1 MSMLPRL
8 RPKNLYD
15 ITVQVA
21 IVRPG
26 PIQGGMVHPYLQNR
40 LSGREPD
47 YPDQAV
53 RDILQRTHGVPI
65 FQEQVM
71 QLVVAAAGFTPG
83 EADQLRRSM
92 AAWKRSGGLEKY
104 ERRIKDGMA
113 ARRYPAEFAERIY
126 RQILGFGSYGF
137 PESHAASFALL
148 AYVSAWLKCHYPA
161 AFIAGLLNS
170 QPMGFYPPSM
180 LVTEARRVG
189 VDVRAIDVRHSDW
202 DCTLEA
208 GAAAQRIA
216 GPRSERAFA
225 DVADLARRAQL
236 SRRELDALA
245 AADALHGLSGHRHSA
260 RWQARGH
267 EAVDGLLCDAPVAD
281 EPAAL
286 PAPRE
291 GEDILADYRSTG
303 LSLRRH
309 PVALLRNRLIRARVT
324 ANGKLHEKPDG
335 APVRVAGIVMFRQRP
350 GSARGTMFMTLED
363 DTGIVNLIVRPTLI
377 EAERA
382 AVVGAA
388 FLVVQGRLQRQ
399 HEVTHVIAERFFDRS
414 HWVGELPYL
423 SRDFR

>member
-1 MSMLPRL
+1 
-8 RPKNLYD
+8 
-15 ITVQVA
+15 
-21 IVRPG
+21 
-26 PIQGGMVHPYLQNR
+26 
-40 LSGREPD
+40 
-47 YPDQAV
+47 V

-104 ERRIKDGMA
+104 EKRIKDGMA
-113 ARRYPAEFAERIY
+113 ARRYPAEFADRIY

-161 AFIAGLLNS
+161 AFIAGLLNA

-208 GAAAQRIA
+208 GADGKPAIRLGLLLVQGFNATAAQRIA
-216 GPRSERAFA
+216 EQRSEGAFA
-225 DVADLARRAQL
+225 GVADLARRAQL

-267 EAVDGLLCDAPVAD
+267 EAVDAPIAD
-281 EPAAL
+281 EPTTL

-324 ANGKLHEKPDG
+324 ANGKLHEKHDG

-350 GSARGTMFMTLED
+350 GSAKGTIFMTLED
-363 DTGIVNLIVRPTLI
+363 DTGIVNLIVRPQLI
-377 EAERA
+377 EAERE